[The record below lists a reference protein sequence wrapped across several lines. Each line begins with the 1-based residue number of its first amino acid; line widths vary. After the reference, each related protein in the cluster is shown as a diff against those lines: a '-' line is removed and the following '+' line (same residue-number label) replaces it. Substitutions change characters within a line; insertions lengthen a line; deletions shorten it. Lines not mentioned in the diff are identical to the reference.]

1 MCRLVEVRTFITFI
15 LVVFSNLNIECQA
28 KEPAKK
34 IIVGGIKFEKPSSW
48 TAQLANSQFRK
59 AQFAVNG
66 ENGES
71 IDIAFFYFG
80 SGKSGGVKANT
91 LRWLSQFNEF
101 PNLIHSS
108 VKDERINGIK
118 VTYVTAIGTFMKGLP
133 LQKKTMLPDSKLLG
147 AIIDGELG
155 TIFIKAVGNK
165 DLVKENENKFKLMI
179 SEGLKVHFKNFL

>member
-1 MCRLVEVRTFITFI
+1 MIFI
-15 LVVFSNLNIECQA
+15 LILFSSLNIECLA
-28 KEPAKK
+28 EELTKK

-48 TAQLANSQFRK
+48 TAQLTNSQFRK

-66 ENGES
+66 ENGKS

-108 VKDERINGIK
+108 VKEEKINGIK
-118 VTYVTAIGTFMKGLP
+118 VTYVTAIGTFLKGLP
-133 LQKKTMLPDSKLLG
+133 LQKKTMLHDSKLLG

>member
-1 MCRLVEVRTFITFI
+1 MNEVIKITTFLLVLLSSI
-15 LVVFSNLNIECQA
+15 NIKCLAEEA
-28 KEPAKK
+28 RKK
-34 IIVGGIKFEKPSSW
+34 FNVGGIKFEKPSSW
-48 TAQLANSQFRK
+48 TAQLSNSQFRK

-66 ENGES
+66 KNGKS

-80 SGKSGGVKANT
+80 SGKAGGVKANT

-108 VKDERINGIK
+108 IKDEKINGIK

-133 LQKKTMLPDSKLLG
+133 LQKKTMLPESQLLG
-147 AIIDGELG
+147 AIIEGELG
-155 TIFIKAVGNK
+155 TVFIKAVGNK

>member
-1 MCRLVEVRTFITFI
+1 MCKLLEVIKIITFL
-15 LVVFSNLNIECQA
+15 LVLINTLIIECLA
-28 KEPAKK
+28 EETTKK
-34 IIVGGIKFEKPSSW
+34 INVGGIKFEKPSSW
-48 TAQLANSQFRK
+48 TAQLSNSQFRK

-66 ENGES
+66 KNGKS

-80 SGKSGGVKANT
+80 LGKAGGVKANT

-108 VKDERINGIK
+108 IKDEKINGIK

-133 LQKKTMLPDSKLLG
+133 LQKKTMLPESQLLG
-147 AIIDGELG
+147 AIIEGELG
-155 TIFIKAVGNK
+155 TVFIKAVGNK